1 MGFIFFRSFSLKFS
15 NCVELHEII
24 VVLEKKNDFHRMK
37 LFFSTDEVAQQLEI
51 PVTTVDFYVRSFRM
65 NIQKVGKNR
74 KYSHAD
80 IEKLQKIV
88 DLINKEGFTLE
99 GAKEKLKHRE
109 VKTSVNEEVV
119 TRLKEIRKTLEYIK
133 LGLEL

>member
-1 MGFIFFRSFSLKFS
+1 
-15 NCVELHEII
+15 
-24 VVLEKKNDFHRMK
+24 MK

-74 KYSHAD
+74 KYSHTD

-133 LGLEL
+133 LGLEP